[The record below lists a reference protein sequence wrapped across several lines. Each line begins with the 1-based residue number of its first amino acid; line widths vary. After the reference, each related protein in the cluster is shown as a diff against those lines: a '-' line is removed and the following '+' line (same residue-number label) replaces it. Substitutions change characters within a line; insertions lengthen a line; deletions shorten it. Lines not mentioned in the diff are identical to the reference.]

1 MKWLLLAT
9 LVAAQNCVPPADWAG
24 LNVYGSDDSEVAPP
38 SPSEQRVVLLGDEI
52 IANAAFP
59 GKSYINRGIA
69 GQTTQQML
77 LRFRQDVIDLHPK
90 VVVIEGG
97 LNDVAD
103 MGTEGTITENLAS
116 MLDLARV
123 HGIRVVIASVS
134 PVCDCITNETGRR
147 SVGRIAGINRSLQD
161 FARQTGSIYLNY
173 YAALVDTRT
182 RQMKREFTND
192 GLLPNATGY
201 ALIVPLADKAIAEAL
216 SLK

>member
-24 LNVYGSDDSEVAPP
+24 LNVYGSDDSELAPP